1 MNLAL
6 CAIAALVLSGAA
18 FGFGGNHGKKTEPL
32 TVLPLKPD
40 MAYQLAINKGIVSD
54 ARAPVVPQVL
64 LKLTR
69 LDDTLTTIEF
79 RNISSTPVK
88 MTLFLVQADGR
99 FVPTSS
105 CPIEPG
111 GTSVESWE
119 DGFDAIGFGLA
130 RELTNDEA
138 RTCN

>member
-1 MNLAL
+1 MNLPI
-6 CAIAALVLSGAA
+6 CAAAALLISGVA
-18 FGFGGNHGKKTEPL
+18 FGFGGNHGKKPEPL

-40 MAYQLAINKGIVSD
+40 MLHQLAINKGVVSD
-54 ARAPVVPQVL
+54 ARAPVLPQVEL
-64 LKLTR
+64 ALTR
-69 LDDTLTTIEF
+69 LDDILTTIKF
-79 RNISSTPVK
+79 HNISSKPIK

-111 GTSVESWE
+111 GTSIESWE

-130 RELTNDEA
+130 RELTKDDD